1 MLIEV
6 DTSHRRLARLTR
18 CSLFR
23 SLFLA
28 PLRSSF
34 IFNHLFYLSFSE
46 IATAAK
52 CPVEGCAFQNRE
64 REKVKIHIDKEH
76 QNLWYGWLSQGR
88 VKIFFIWKLC
98 ECQRTSGTFVIIK
111 TEDMN
116 LIYKAPCLI
125 ISKLFFLIIY
135 FHFLFYLLIFHTQ
148 GTMSYMHRSEPKF
161 RVPIQIQT

>member
-34 IFNHLFYLSFSE
+34 LFNHLFYLSFSE

-125 ISKLFFLIIY
+125 ISKLFF
-135 FHFLFYLLIFHTQ
+135 FNYLLSFFILFINFSHA
-148 GTMSYMHRSEPKF
+148 GYN
-161 RVPIQIQT
+161 VLYA